1 MKLLIVIVNYR
12 SADLTIDC
20 LRSLEGQLDDA
31 KVIVTD
37 NKSPDDSVNR
47 LNAAASE
54 NRWGDWLTIMPLD
67 RNGGFAYGNNAAI
80 APALNLPRDTGLWPV
95 QAPIEAT
102 AIADSNETHTGHR
115 PVSQTDS
122 SKPDFILLLNP
133 DTIVRPG
140 AIKALLDFMTANPKV
155 GIAGSRLEDPDGT
168 PQRSAFRF
176 HSIAGEFERGIRMGF
191 VTRMLS
197 KKMIAPP
204 VSNETGP
211 CDWVA
216 GASMIVRREVFETAG
231 LMDERYFMYFEEV
244 DFCLTAKRK
253 GWPCW
258 YVPAS
263 RVVHLVGA
271 VSQLSD
277 SRKHR
282 ARRPGYWFESRRRYF
297 VKNHGWLY
305 AALADLSY
313 LAAHTI
319 WRTRRFLQGKED
331 TDPPKLLLDSVS
343 HSVFLRGWTV

>member
-20 LRSLEGQLDDA
+20 LRSLAEELNDT

-37 NKSPDDSVNR
+37 NKSPDDSINR
-47 LNAAASE
+47 LNAALLE
-54 NRWGDWLTIMPLD
+54 NQWSDWLTIMPLD

-80 APALNLPRDTGLWPV
+80 SKALS
-95 QAPIEAT
+95 E
-102 AIADSNETHTGHR
+102 SNPPEF
-115 PVSQTDS
+115 V
-122 SKPDFILLLNP
+122 LLLNP
-133 DTIVRPG
+133 DTVVRPG
-140 AIKALLDFMTANPKV
+140 AIKALLDFMAANLKV

-191 VTRMLS
+191 VTKLLS

-204 VSNETGP
+204 VSDETGP

-216 GASMIVRREVFETAG
+216 GASMMVRREVFETAG

-244 DFCLTAKRK
+244 DFCLAAKRK

-263 RVVHLVGA
+263 QVVHLVGA

-282 ARRPGYWFESRRRYF
+282 ARRPAYWFESRRRYF
-297 VKNHGWLY
+297 VKNHGWIY
-305 AALADLSY
+305 AALADLAY